1 MRLRWR
7 QRWADWPDSPSRGGS
22 LSAASKRGGAM
33 KAAVMANTGAA
44 LRIRLGVA
52 ADVPSVIALD
62 EEVTGLAKPGYWQDM
77 FERFGVRRRSER
89 FFLVAER
96 QNRVEGFIIG
106 EIRAWE
112 FGSPPCGWIF
122 AIQVPPRSRLKGVG
136 TQLFN
141 ALCDCFR
148 KTGAVNVRTMLAR
161 DNTTI
166 LSFFRSQGMMAG
178 PFIELETTLD

>member
-1 MRLRWR
+1 MKTATA
-7 QRWADWPDSPSRGGS
+7 ADAG
-22 LSAASKRGGAM
+22 AS
-33 KAAVMANTGAA
+33 
-44 LRIRLGVA
+44 LRIRAAVA
-52 ADVPSVIALD
+52 ADVPPVIALD
-62 EEVTGLAKPGYWQDM
+62 EEVTGLAKPDYWRDM
-77 FERFGVRRRSER
+77 FERYGARRHDER

-96 QNRVEGFIIG
+96 QGRIEGFVIG

-122 AIQVPPRSRLKGVG
+122 AIQVRPKGRQKGVG
-136 TQLFN
+136 TRLFD
-141 ALCDCFR
+141 AICDRFR
-148 KTGAVNVRTMLAR
+148 DAGAVNVRTMLAR